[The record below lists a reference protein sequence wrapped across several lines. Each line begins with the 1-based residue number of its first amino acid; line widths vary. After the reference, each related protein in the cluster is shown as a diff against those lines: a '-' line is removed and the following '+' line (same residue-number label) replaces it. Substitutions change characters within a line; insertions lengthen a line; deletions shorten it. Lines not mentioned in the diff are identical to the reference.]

1 MKTAGK
7 AQPCRNQDVQK
18 GSLHA
23 ASRWFVKREDANGT
37 VSTGTVLQIFLNNDK
52 FSDLKM

>member
-18 GSLHA
+18 GSLHTE
-23 ASRWFVKREDANGT
+23 SKWFVKMDDANGK